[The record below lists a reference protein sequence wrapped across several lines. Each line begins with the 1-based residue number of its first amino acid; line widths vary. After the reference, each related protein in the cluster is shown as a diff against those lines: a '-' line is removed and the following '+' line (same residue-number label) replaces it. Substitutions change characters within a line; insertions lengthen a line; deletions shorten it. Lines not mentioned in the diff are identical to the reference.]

1 MLTTISLRSGF
12 TYEGTKRRAV
22 FSHIL
27 GKYVD
32 ASYFAVLNTD
42 WIRMSSSMLSQG
54 EDLTLFDALA
64 KRQDFERSLTGYD
77 ELSKSAVTE
86 TARRSKVEEV
96 LAQPNEDEDDFEDD
110 DDDAEPID
118 NTEEDEE
125 EYHSY
130 SD

>member
-64 KRQDFERSLTGYD
+64 KRQDFERSLSGYD
-77 ELSKSAVTE
+77 ALSKNAVGE
-86 TARRSKVEEV
+86 KASKGMVQEDIIYSDEE
-96 LAQPNEDEDDFEDD
+96 EEDD
-110 DDDAEPID
+110 DSGELID
-118 NTEEDEE
+118 NTEDDEE
-125 EYHSY
+125 AYY